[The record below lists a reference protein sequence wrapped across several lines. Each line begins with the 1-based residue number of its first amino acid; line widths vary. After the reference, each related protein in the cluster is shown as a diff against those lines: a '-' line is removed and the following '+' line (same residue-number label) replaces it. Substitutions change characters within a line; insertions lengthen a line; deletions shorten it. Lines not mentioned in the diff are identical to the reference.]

1 MTSDRA
7 YRKALSHDIA
17 ISEINRC
24 GGSQFDP
31 EFAHCF
37 LESIGEFHDEGRSLE
52 EFPDVRETRSGLMA
66 PRR

>member
-1 MTSDRA
+1 M
-7 YRKALSHDIA
+7 SHDIA
-17 ISEINRC
+17 ISEIDRC

-31 EFAHCF
+31 ELADGF
-37 LESIGEFHDEGRSLE
+37 LRSIEDFRVEGRSLE

>member
-17 ISEINRC
+17 ISEIDRC
-24 GGSQFDP
+24 GGTQFDP
-31 EFAHCF
+31 EISHGF
-37 LESIGEFHDEGRSLE
+37 LLSIEEFRDDGRSLA